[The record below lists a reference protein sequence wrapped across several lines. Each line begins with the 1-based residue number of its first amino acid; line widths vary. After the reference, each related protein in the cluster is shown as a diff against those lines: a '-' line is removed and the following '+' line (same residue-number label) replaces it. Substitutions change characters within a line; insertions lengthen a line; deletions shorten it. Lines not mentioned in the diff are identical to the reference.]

1 MFIKD
6 ATSVEIVAAT
16 TIKMQVVDALEE
28 GRKIGDE
35 KRTEEKRREER
46 R

>member
-1 MFIKD
+1 MH

-28 GRKIGDE
+28 RMMMGDEERDDE
-35 KRTEEKRREER
+35 KRKMR
-46 R
+46 